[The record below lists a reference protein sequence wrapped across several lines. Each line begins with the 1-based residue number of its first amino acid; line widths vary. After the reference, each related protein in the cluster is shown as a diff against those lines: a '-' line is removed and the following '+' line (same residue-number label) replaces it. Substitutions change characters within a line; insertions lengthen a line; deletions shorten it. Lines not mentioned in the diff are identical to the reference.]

1 MASSTACL
9 AVAREVKDMKIRKP
23 TLPTGLM
30 AGHPTPKV
38 GALAGQTR
46 SRRRV
51 KSFGDGEFMSPYPD
65 VTWAVIAGGQA
76 RRLSGVPKGLLRFEG
91 RPVLE
96 RLLALSPLFAETLLV
111 ANRPEPYARFGL
123 RTVADAVPD
132 KGAPGGI
139 HAALGAA
146 RTAWVLAVACD
157 MPFVAPAA
165 VHLLLEARAPGVDAV
180 AFTVEGRVEPLL
192 AVYRASLA
200 KPWGELLARDNPSLR
215 GLLAGCRARLLPEEA
230 LRAVDPQLRSRVS
243 VNTPEDLARFGLTW
257 PGPHGAG
264 TR

>member
-1 MASSTACL
+1 M
-9 AVAREVKDMKIRKP
+9 
-23 TLPTGLM
+23 G
-30 AGHPTPKV
+30 
-38 GALAGQTR
+38 
-46 SRRRV
+46 
-51 KSFGDGEFMSPYPD
+51 PYPD

-76 RRLSGVPKGLLRFEG
+76 RRLSGVPKGLLVFEG

-111 ANRPEPYARFGL
+111 ANHPEPYARFGL
-123 RTVADAVPD
+123 RTVADAVPG
-132 KGAPGGI
+132 KGAPGGV

-146 RTAWVLAVACD
+146 RTEWVMAVACD

-165 VHLLLEARAPGVDAV
+165 VHVLMEARGPEVDAV

-192 AVYRASLA
+192 AVYRAALA
-200 KPWGELLARDNPSLR
+200 APWGERLAQDNPSLR

-230 LRAVDPQLRSRVS
+230 LRAVDPHLRSRVS

-257 PGPHGAG
+257 PGAPEAG